1 MAFGIGLEPA
11 DNAVVLESMEHERLY
26 DEASKVEAEEGE
38 VLVDGPDG
46 VAVSL
51 TPDAAIE
58 TSERLL
64 DGALSARGQQV
75 AEERRPKRH

>member
-1 MAFGIGLEPA
+1 M
-11 DNAVVLESMEHERLY
+11 DHSKSY
-26 DEASKVEAEEGE
+26 DEPSDVGAEEGE
-38 VLVDGPDG
+38 VIVDGPDG

-64 DGALSARGQQV
+64 DGALTARGQQI
-75 AEERRPKRH
+75 AEERRTKPL